1 MNRLPR
7 WSKIWVPVFL
17 AACFA
22 GGVLVWQRPR
32 PRRALEDL
40 PPQKVAAFRSLYK
53 NAVQQIRQGEFQEAL
68 ASIEKCLAIYD
79 GDEEVYSVLGQ
90 LYVARRLLESD
101 GLSTEDEEDK
111 LLDRALVSLDHAI
124 GINPA
129 CVSALRTRFE
139 IRRVAKL
146 RRYDPDVSLA
156 DGEEIL
162 RIEPEDRPFRMK
174 FALWLLSGVRFRRA
188 RGGQMSYDSMIGLEV
203 AERHLE
209 RIIDRAPLG
218 SDANTWALN
227 QIGHVYL
234 YMGDFDRAA
243 KTFDQVH
250 WPSTSLQLRARTL
263 INLGIALYRLG
274 RYEEAAKALAGSLE
288 IRTNPEAAW
297 LLRLVYAEMGR
308 AMSDLPLEYRF
319 PLPDEEFDRE
329 RQPKLRFTEMGK
341 ELGVAKLDGAGPSAF
356 ADYDNDGDPDILA
369 AGCDTYTAL
378 YRNDGDHF
386 RDVTIEAGLDK
397 VESGF
402 STNMVDYDN
411 DGHLDIYIC
420 RNGWSGPGP
429 NILLRNRGDGT
440 FEDRSRASGLDDSGC
455 GFVSL
460 WADFD
465 GDGPIDV
472 YICNGTLGDGST
484 NRLYRSKGGG
494 TFEDVTDRAGLAE
507 SRRWST
513 IGAAVGDYDRD
524 GDPDIFVN
532 GRWEAPNRLYRN
544 RGDGTFDEVAEE
556 VGVTAPSHNGYVA
569 FFLDYDNDAHPDIL
583 TTSLA
588 MWHPVLA
595 GMARKRVSTG
605 PHGLEQDVPRLYRNN
620 RDGTFGDVTFE
631 ARLVYPHG
639 VMGAN
644 VADLD
649 NDGHVDLYLG
659 TGSPNFGRLE
669 PTVFYWNKGDGTFEN
684 LSRYARLD
692 HPGKGHGFTFA
703 DVDQDG
709 DLDIYAPQG
718 GFWHGDLWENPFYR
732 NEEGS
737 EHHWIHLR
745 LRGVKSNQ
753 FAVGAQVTARI
764 GEMIQYR
771 EVEGGIGFG
780 STNSYPVEFGLG
792 QRSKVDEVEILWPSG
807 HRQILH
813 SPPVDT
819 MIEVVELEKG
829 WRVVHKGGSK

>member
-1 MNRLPR
+1 M
-7 WSKIWVPVFL
+7 PVLL
-17 AACFA
+17 AACVA
-22 GGVLVWQRPR
+22 WGALVWQRPR

-40 PPQKVAAFRSLYK
+40 PSQKVAEFRSLFE
-53 NAVQQIRQGEFQEAL
+53 NARQLVAQSQWREAL
-68 ASIEKCLAIYD
+68 LHLEKCLAIYD
-79 GDEEVYSVLGQ
+79 GDAEVHSVIGQ
-90 LYVARRLLESD
+90 VFLVERLLGD
-101 GLSTEDEEDK
+101 ARLNTEDREDALLDK
-111 LLDRALVSLDHAI
+111 ALASLDRAI
-124 GINPA
+124 RINPA

-139 IRRVAKL
+139 IRREPEL
-146 RRYDPDVSLA
+146 RRYDPDISLA
-156 DGEEIL
+156 DGGEIL
-162 RIEPEDRPFRMK
+162 RLEPEDQPFRMK
-174 FALWLLSGVRFRRA
+174 FALWLLSEVRFRRG

-209 RIIDRAPLG
+209 WIVDRAPLG
-218 SDANTWALN
+218 SDANTRALN

-234 YMGDFDRAA
+234 YMGDFERAVE
-243 KTFDQVH
+243 TFGRVH
-250 WPSTSLQLRARTL
+250 WPLTSPRLRARTL
-263 INLGIALYRLG
+263 INLGITLYRLG
-274 RYEEAAKALAGSLE
+274 RYEEAAEELAGSLE
-288 IRTNPEAAW
+288 IRTDPEAAW
-297 LLRLVYAEMGR
+297 LLRLVYAKMGR
-308 AMSDLPLEYRF
+308 AMSDLPSEYRF
-319 PLPDEEFDRE
+319 PLPHEEFDRE
-329 RQPKLRFTEMGK
+329 RRPKLRFTEMGE
-341 ELGVAKLDGAGPSAF
+341 ELGVAKRDGAGPSAF

-369 AGCDTYTAL
+369 AGCDTFTAL

-386 RDVTIEAGLDK
+386 RDVTIEAGLDT

-411 DGHLDIYIC
+411 DGRLDIYIC
-420 RNGWSGPGP
+420 RNGWSGPAP

-440 FEDRSRASGLDDSGC
+440 FEDRSRASGLDDPGC

-472 YICNGTLGDGST
+472 FICNGTLGEGST
-484 NRLYRSKGGG
+484 NRLYRSRGDG

-507 SRRWST
+507 SHRWST

-532 GRWEAPNRLYRN
+532 GRLEAPNRLYRN
-544 RGDGTFDEVAEE
+544 RGDGAFDEVAEE
-556 VGVTAPSHNGYVA
+556 VGVTAPNHNGYVA

-583 TTSLA
+583 ATSLA
-588 MWHPVLA
+588 RWHPVLA
-595 GMARKRVSTG
+595 GMARKRVPTG
-605 PHGLEQDVPRLYRNN
+605 PHGLEHDVPRLFRNN
-620 RDGTFGDVTFE
+620 RDGTFRDVTFE
-631 ARLVYPHG
+631 AGLVYPHG

-649 NDGHVDLYLG
+649 NDGHIDLYLG
-659 TGSPNFGRLE
+659 TGSPSFGRLE

-684 LSRYARLD
+684 LSRYAQLD

-703 DVDQDG
+703 DFDRDG

-718 GFWHGDLWENPFYR
+718 GFWHGDLWANPFYR

-745 LRGVKSNQ
+745 LRGVKSNR
-753 FAVGAQVTARI
+753 FAVGAQVTART

-792 QRSKVDEVEILWPSG
+792 LRSRVDEVEILWPSG
-807 HRQILH
+807 HRQVLH

-819 MIEVVELEKG
+819 MIEVVEFEEG
-829 WRVVHKGGSK
+829 WRVVHRGGRK